1 MVLFSHFGPVA
12 EVDRICDLAV
22 QRTQSWAEVVREALE
37 RTDDLDEIVALLQEE
52 ARRDVET
59 GAEATIDLERFE
71 TLSSVRMNAMGIV
84 RYWKKRAEREAALRD
99 EQARAPQPES

>member
-1 MVLFSHFGPVA
+1 MAALALGLRPGRGP
-12 EVDRICDLAV
+12 RRLRGLA
-22 QRTQSWAEVVREALE
+22 RLGE
-37 RTDDLDEIVALLQEE
+37 ALLQEE

-84 RYWKKRAEREAALRD
+84 RYWKKRAEREAAPRD